1 MCERLQREK
10 LSSEK
15 GSEEVKK
22 DLECHFAI
30 KIRKL
35 EKELEEAKENSKAE
49 LSEMDSKTESTIR
62 ELKHYFDIE
71 RERLERK
78 IQEEKE
84 KGEKKCKRLLEEAE
98 QRFGEERG
106 QLEEDSHMLR
116 ENLSELQSA
125 SNQRIANLQYEF
137 NVTVQK
143 LNNEILEKKIEFN
156 KQAAVMQQ
164 QLDHST
170 KRVD

>member
-35 EKELEEAKENSKAE
+35 EKELDEVKENSKAE

-62 ELKHYFDIE
+62 ELKHYFDI
-71 RERLERK
+71 
-78 IQEEKE
+78 
-84 KGEKKCKRLLEEAE
+84 
-98 QRFGEERG
+98 
-106 QLEEDSHMLR
+106 
-116 ENLSELQSA
+116 
-125 SNQRIANLQYEF
+125 
-137 NVTVQK
+137 
-143 LNNEILEKKIEFN
+143 
-156 KQAAVMQQ
+156 
-164 QLDHST
+164 
-170 KRVD
+170 